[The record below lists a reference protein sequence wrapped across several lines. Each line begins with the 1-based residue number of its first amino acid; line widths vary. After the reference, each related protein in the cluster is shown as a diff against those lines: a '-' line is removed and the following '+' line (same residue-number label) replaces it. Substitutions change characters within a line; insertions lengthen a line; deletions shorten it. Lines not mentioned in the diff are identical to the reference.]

1 MQKAL
6 QARQDDLQPR
16 EGSQAKGE
24 VKLTALRQGPGGLTE
39 HLSPA
44 LGCKAKAPQLAMCF
58 VTFP

>member
-6 QARQDDLQPR
+6 QAQQGDLQPQ
-16 EGSQAKGE
+16 EGPWAKE
-24 VKLTALRQGPGGLTE
+24 VKLMALRQGPGGLTE
-39 HLSPA
+39 DLSPA

>member
-6 QARQDDLQPR
+6 QARQGDLNL

-39 HLSPA
+39 HLAPA
-44 LGCKAKAPQLAMCF
+44 LGCKAKAPQLEMCF

>member
-6 QARQDDLQPR
+6 QAPQGDLQAQESPW
-16 EGSQAKGE
+16 AKE
-24 VKLTALRQGPGGLTE
+24 VKFTARRQGPGGLTE
-39 HLSPA
+39 HLAPA